1 MKKATVLLG
10 VGLPIGRLA
19 KEKDAF
25 RRYLSEPKEVRFHF
39 SGKAYIVT
47 ISDVIVFPQ
56 CYGAVAHRIP
66 QMKSEEV
73 IVDIG
78 SWTIDTLKIVNHH
91 PELNEDQKKMLQLLM
106 EEQTSIYGGGS
117 DIGQNVVQ
125 LGMTKLGC
133 HYSQA
138 RRYDEG
144 YYDCSSF
151 VMRMYREF

>member
-1 MKKATVLLG
+1 MRQNVTRV
-10 VGLPIGRLA
+10 
-19 KEKDAF
+19 
-25 RRYLSEPKEVRFHF
+25 SVRFNLNNPDHAEIVSILKDLNKNF
-39 SGKAYIVT
+39 HTSQSAFIIEALTYYIRNV
-47 ISDVIVFPQ
+47 SDSTLTN
-56 CYGAVAHRIP
+56 GG
-66 QMKSEEV
+66 EERYNERQREFATREYRDY
-73 IVDIG
+73 IA
-78 SWTIDTLKIVNHH
+78 NH